1 MHDFHGRVL
10 LLTGAKGDIG
20 RAVAQHFFEQGAFLV
35 LAGHDRTS
43 MAAFGASLTGDANRI
58 ATLGMNASDPND
70 SARAVALAEG
80 RFGGIDFLVPLAGAQ
95 PIATMTVEQW
105 RHVQSVNLDGVF
117 YICQRS
123 IRSLREGSAIVIVS
137 SIAAHRGAFCNAHY
151 AASKGGLPA
160 FTRSLAREL
169 GPRSRV
175 NAVSPGIIETSMTTE
190 LIRTRGAESIEQTP
204 LKRFGRPEEVVSA
217 IAFLCSDA
225 ASFVTGEP
233 LHVNGGLYMG

>member
-1 MHDFHGRVL
+1 
-10 LLTGAKGDIG
+10 
-20 RAVAQHFFEQGAFLV
+20 
-35 LAGHDRTS
+35 
-43 MAAFGASLTGDANRI
+43 
-58 ATLGMNASDPND
+58 
-70 SARAVALAEG
+70 
-80 RFGGIDFLVPLAGAQ
+80 VPLAGVYLAQ
-95 PIATMTVEQW
+95 PIATMTVQQW

-151 AASKGGLPA
+151 AASKGGLLS

-204 LKRFGRPEEVVSA
+204 LKRLGRPEEVASA

-225 ASFVTGEP
+225 ASFVTGET